1 MKLQITSHIFFLP
14 YWNYLPRKIN
24 PKFFQIL
31 LNYETNRS
39 HVNRCIYSTDI
50 YPSIYI
56 HNQPRNIRHRDKNEG
71 KGGGKKKE
79 RKKGE
84 RNGTKGGWFTF
95 PLRPASFLDLPTWN
109 ACTYTPAIHHTLR
122 YDRRETRQFM
132 RVLIFSLAFYFLFP
146 SSLLVDWHRGD
157 IRQGS
162 RVKRH
167 SRYR

>member
-71 KGGGKKKE
+71 KGGGKKRKGKKEKGME
-79 RKKGE
+79 RKGADL
-84 RNGTKGGWFTF
+84 RFRSV
-95 PLRPASFLDLPTWN
+95 PLRSSI
-109 ACTYTPAIHHTLR
+109 C
-122 YDRRETRQFM
+122 RRGTRA
-132 RVLIFSLAFYFLFP
+132 R
-146 SSLLVDWHRGD
+146 
-157 IRQGS
+157 IRQLFIILFATIVAKLGNLCVFWYS
-162 RVKRH
+162 RLRFISFFH
-167 SRYR
+167 PPFSSTGIAEILDREAG